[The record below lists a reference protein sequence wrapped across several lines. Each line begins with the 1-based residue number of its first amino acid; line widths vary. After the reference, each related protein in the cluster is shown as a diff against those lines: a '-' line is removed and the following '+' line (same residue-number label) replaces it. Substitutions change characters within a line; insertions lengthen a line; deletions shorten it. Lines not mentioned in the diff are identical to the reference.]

1 MFENV
6 LTTTDDYLMF
16 TNDQLHTG
24 KLCLQL
30 QIYSTHSIMPCSLF
44 STPSVLLKDSSL
56 CVDVCVLPIVVP
68 RLKIALLDSQR
79 FISLIYLSARKIA
92 R

>member
-1 MFENV
+1 MISYTLDNCA
-6 LTTTDDYLMF
+6 Y
-16 TNDQLHTG
+16 NYKSIPHT
-24 KLCLQL
+24 
-30 QIYSTHSIMPCSLF
+30 QIITPMTYFQCSLF

-56 CVDVCVLPIVVP
+56 CVDVCVLPIVMP